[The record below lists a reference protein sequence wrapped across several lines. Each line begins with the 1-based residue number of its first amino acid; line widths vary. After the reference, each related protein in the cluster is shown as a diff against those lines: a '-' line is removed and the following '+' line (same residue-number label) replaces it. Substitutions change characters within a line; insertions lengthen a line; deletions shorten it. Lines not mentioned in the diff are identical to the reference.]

1 MIRVAIDAM
10 GGDLGPRVAFQA
22 AKQVLETYPSV
33 QITLYLSA
41 DDTLS
46 SQDLSQIDS
55 ALSGRFSTVV
65 CSDFISGDEQVN
77 RTLYRRSESTLY
89 RSLYDMSEGAHDVV
103 VTLGNT
109 AAMVA
114 LARRLLGLI
123 RPRLHPALVRELR
136 LNPLCCLLDLGA
148 NVHCPAQMLEGFSIL
163 GAAYTEVLR
172 SEPAKVALLNVGVES
187 TKGNS
192 VIRQADSA
200 LSSRM
205 WPEYNGYAEG
215 FDLFGGESN
224 VLVCDGMVGNTVLK
238 ASEGL
243 LTYFQ
248 KKLVKTSINKKELES
263 FYESERHHG
272 ASFIGVRGNL
282 VKGHG
287 RSDFRAAMGAIEY
300 GIEMARADLWCAIDK
315 KLEKEGF
322 I

>member
-10 GGDLGPRVAFQA
+10 GGDLGPRIAFQA
-22 AKQVLETYPSV
+22 AKEVLDRHERV
-33 QITLYLSA
+33 NITLYLSQ
-41 DDTLS
+41 DDCLS
-46 SQDLSQIDS
+46 SDDFSQLDS
-55 ALSGRFSTVV
+55 SSRQRLKTVF
-65 CSDFISGDEQVN
+65 CQDFIAGDEQVD
-77 RTLYRRSESTLY
+77 RSLYKRSESTLY
-89 RSLYDMSEGAHDVV
+89 KSLSDMSAGQHDVV

-123 RPRLHPALVRELR
+123 RPRLYPALVRELR
-136 LNPLCCLLDLGA
+136 LNPLRCLLDLGA
-148 NVHCPAQMLEGFSIL
+148 NVHCPAQMLEGFAIL

-172 SEPAKVALLNVGVES
+172 SEVAKVALLNVGVES

-200 LSSRM
+200 LSSRL
-205 WPEYNGYAEG
+205 WPVYNGYAEG
-215 FDLFGGESN
+215 FDLFDGENN

-243 LTYFQ
+243 LTYFSQ
-248 KKLVKTSINKKELES
+248 KLVKTGANKQMLES
-263 FYESERHHG
+263 FYENERHHG

-287 RSDFRAAMGAIEY
+287 RSDFRAAIGAIEH

-322 I
+322 V